1 MTSLAYQL
9 ILCSEWVPSELEV
22 KLAAKGTA
30 TVLSVGLSWLTI
42 IRFELLEAVHD

>member
-22 KLAAKGTA
+22 KHAAKGTA

-42 IRFELLEAVHD
+42 ISFELLEAVHD